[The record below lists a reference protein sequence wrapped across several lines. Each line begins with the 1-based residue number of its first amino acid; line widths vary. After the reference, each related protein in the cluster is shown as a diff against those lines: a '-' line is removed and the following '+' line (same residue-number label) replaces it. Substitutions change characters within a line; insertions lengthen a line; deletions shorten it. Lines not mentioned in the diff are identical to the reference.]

1 MALVAERRSK
11 QPPALPFGFQ
21 FDIPLLRAIGNTEQA
36 KQVDPD
42 APAVSHDETPR
53 ASPLSEPPAPSN
65 RGKQSADQR
74 LLALQIEQQK
84 LENKKLEI
92 DLIYKNT

>member
-42 APAVSHDETPR
+42 VPAVSHDETPP

-65 RGKQSADQR
+65 RGKQSADLQ

-84 LENKKLEI
+84 LEIKKLEV